1 MDKQNQ
7 NECRC
12 EKAPC
17 GCAAV
22 GVERCTCGERCA
34 CKRACRCSGG
44 CGCTVAK

>member
-12 EKAPC
+12 EKVSC